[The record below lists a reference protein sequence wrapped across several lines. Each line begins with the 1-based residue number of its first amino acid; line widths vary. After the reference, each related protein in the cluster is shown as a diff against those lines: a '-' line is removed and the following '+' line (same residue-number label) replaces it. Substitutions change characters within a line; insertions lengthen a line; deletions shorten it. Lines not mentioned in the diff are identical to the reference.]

1 MLFIKDVPHNVV
13 HIDRLVLK
21 TGEIVEA
28 RDVVEFVQLRRNGT
42 SSIVQV
48 TVPAGVADSARRAL
62 DTGAQF
68 ELPVQAYVSK
78 TGIGYAYYAP

>member
-1 MLFIKDVPHNVV
+1 MLFIKAVPHNVV

-28 RDVVEFVQLRRNGT
+28 RDVVEFIQVKRNGT

-48 TVPAGVADSARRAL
+48 TVPAGVADSARLAL
-62 DTGAQF
+62 DVGSEF
-68 ELPVQAYVSK
+68 ELPVQPYVSK
-78 TGIGYAYYAP
+78 TGIGYTYAA